1 MATRITATLSV
12 GVTLEPR
19 YYDMMNASQYRTYA
33 SELLKTTN
41 TAIRDFNFL
50 DDSPN
55 NYYAEKYNKNT
66 DWKDKVYRTAFLQNY
81 GINVKAEMKWHN
93 TTCHWGIREHNPH
106 WNRMTWTG

>member
-1 MATRITATLSV
+1 MRPNTGRM
-12 GVTLEPR
+12 P
-19 YYDMMNASQYRTYA
+19 ASC
-33 SELLKTTN
+33 LKTTN

-81 GINVKAEMKWHN
+81 GINVEGGDEVAQYN
-93 TTCHWGIREHNPH
+93 LSLGY
-106 WNRMTWTG
+106 TGSTIHIGTE